1 MKTLISVLLTSIIS
15 LNSFAQ
21 DQQAKTILDKLSAKT
36 KAYTT
41 IKAEFQ
47 YNINNKEEGINETQL
62 GKIEI
67 KGDNYFLSIKGQDVI
82 SNNKSIWTILKDA
95 EEVQINN
102 LPDEEDDEYISP
114 NKIFTLY
121 EKGFKYK
128 FVKEENGIQIINL
141 YPIEADK
148 KSFHRIALYISKE
161 KTQITQVKVYGKDG
175 GTFTYV
181 VKSFTPNQA
190 IADSQFT
197 FDKTKYSKYEIIDL
211 RE

>member
-1 MKTLISVLLTSIIS
+1 MKTFISVLLTSIIG

-21 DQQAKTILDKLSAKT
+21 DQQAKAILDKLSAKT

-67 KGDNYFLSIKGQDVI
+67 KGDNYLLSIKGQDVI

-181 VKSFTPNQA
+181 VKSFTPNQG
-190 IADSQFT
+190 IPDSQFT
-197 FDKTKYSKYEIIDL
+197 FDKTKYPKYEIIDL